1 MAARWKMSSGRAATS
16 FSASPGAER
25 SEVTQSVLNDAP
37 AGAARGTTSCRGT
50 EPISSPATLPS
61 FARPAASLPPIM
73 PAPPM
78 IRTRFTSCSLPVLA
92 SPVWIPDPPPRRVSL
107 DAAGGVVRA
116 VREVLAHH
124 ALGGIAQ
131 VRHAERVVGPD
142 QDEEGLL
149 DGRRLRGGLDR
160 VLRAVRRGDVG
171 R

>member
-1 MAARWKMSSGRAATS
+1 MRSGRAATS

-25 SEVTQSVLNDAP
+25 SEVTQSVLKRVLKPAS
-37 AGAARGTTSCRGT
+37 AGACGGTTSCSVT

-61 FARPAASLPPIM
+61 FARRATSLRPIM

-78 IRTRFTSCSLPVLA
+78 ISTRFISSA
-92 SPVWIPDPPPRRVSL
+92 SPVGIPDPPPRRASL
-107 DAAGGVVRA
+107 DAARGVVRA
-116 VREVLAHH
+116 VRKVLAHH

-149 DGRRLRGGLDR
+149 DGRRLRVVLHR

-171 R
+171 GALHV